1 VRFDA
6 IIFDFDGVIADS
18 ELVANIALAE
28 ALTGLGS
35 PHTLE
40 DALDHY
46 CGRRWSDC
54 LPLIEER
61 LGRAVPEDFLVA
73 LVDEAVARLSVEVA
87 AIKGVGPF
95 LDAHSHR
102 GRAIASSSAVE
113 WLNACLTRFGLDHHF
128 GDHVYSA
135 AGIARGKPHPDIYLH
150 VARELGVAAERTLV
164 IEDSPTGV
172 AAGVAA
178 GMTVVG
184 LLAGGH
190 VRDGHGERLRAAGA
204 HHLALD
210 YVEVERV
217 IAGLEA

>member
-1 VRFDA
+1 MKFDA

-54 LPLIEER
+54 LPLIEAR

-73 LVDEAVARLSVEVA
+73 LVDDAVARLSVEVA
-87 AIKGVGPF
+87 AIEGVGPF
-95 LDAHSHR
+95 LAAHAHR
-102 GRAIASSSAVE
+102 ARAIASSSAVE
-113 WLNACLTRFGLDHHF
+113 WLDACLVRFGLDHHF

-150 VARELGVAAERTLV
+150 VARALGAAPERALV

-178 GMTVVG
+178 G
-184 LLAGGH
+184 
-190 VRDGHGERLRAAGA
+190 
-204 HHLALD
+204 
-210 YVEVERV
+210 
-217 IAGLEA
+217 